1 MSYPNWIP
9 NWKSCSIIQ
18 TIKRFDQNT
27 GNLFKFSVKSILIKN
42 RKKNYWKI
50 RIKCISSFYLFTS
63 QSNWKNRISKKNC
76 GQIHFLMIAVVLYVT
91 AFWHWSLQNVA
102 VAKQREAGRVSMPRT
117 IRRFYFHETVYCLFL
132 FSLMKLEGERQCQC
146 HRRLLASHQRNL
158 RLRVV
163 GRNLQC
169 LCPNYQSFI
178 HCRPVVPISAV
189 WTFLCPAH
197 AEACDSPSR
206 TWYCCWLHF

>member
-1 MSYPNWIP
+1 MYFIFL
-9 NWKSCSIIQ
+9 SIYKP
-18 TIKRFDQNT
+18 IKLKEPYIEKKLWANSLSDDCRGT
-27 GNLFKFSVKSILIKN
+27 LRYGLLTLI
-42 RKKNYWKI
+42 
-50 RIKCISSFYLFTS
+50 
-63 QSNWKNRISKKNC
+63 
-76 GQIHFLMIAVVLYVT
+76 IAECY
-91 AFWHWSLQNVA
+91 NA

-189 WTFLCPAH
+189 
-197 AEACDSPSR
+197 
-206 TWYCCWLHF
+206 